1 MLIEKA
7 DKLNKLGKGLVEEII
22 SDYAVTTLRSR
33 RVLMHAFVPGH
44 QFARD
49 MNPHTP

>member
-1 MLIEKA
+1 MLREKA

-33 RVLMHAFVPGH
+33 RVLTRAFVPGH
-44 QFARD
+44 
-49 MNPHTP
+49 